1 MIALRKT
8 VAAFGA
14 ELVSLGVAQ
23 APGYGELAI
32 EVAAAGICGSDIH
45 AYEWTAGYEFMT
57 AVMPV
62 TIGHEFSGVVQS
74 VGEGGKRLSSR
85 RSRHLLAD
93 KDLRQMSCLQRR
105 AAAGLRP
112 PQHHRSSLR
121 RRLCGESHGA
131 GFQLPPHS

>member
-14 ELVSLGVAQ
+14 ELVSLGAAQ

-74 VGEGGKRLSSR
+74 VGEGKRLSSR

-121 RRLCGESHGA
+121 RRLCRESHGA

>member
-45 AYEWTAGYEFMT
+45 AYEWTAGYEFIRSH
-57 AVMPV
+57 A
-62 TIGHEFSGVVQS
+62 GHDRTRVLRG
-74 VGEGGKRLSSR
+74 GAIRRGGGKRFSSR